1 MDTSFGEEER
11 WAAANAEKNAAEE
24 IATIAEE
31 NAFETLSEFEA
42 MAYEGFEALR
52 DDEEALVPFRI
63 VEPGKWEASCV
74 TDNDIQELKRAGY
87 LSANEVHHAPEKG
100 QVIPTPKQGERVV
113 FIPNFIWGLGFLLH
127 PFPCHAPFHC
137 FLRRSFSSL
146 LASLPPRHRGTS
158 VYRGVRE
165 GTSGIFYAEI
175 RSDDMRLGLGM
186 FDTVDDAVRAY
197 DPAAWCLNRP
207 RRDMDFPEV
216 MTREWAQRLAPPP
229 RVVIEEDR
237 RQNRRWDRRL
247 GIAEMDEHAMAAWRQ
262 EFLHDVLDERAFF
275 AQRKAERR
283 AKRAAYR
290 EDRRTRKQAALFN
303 MELKEAST
311 WSSDDD
317 RWAKDFIRME
327 ELDTS
332 ASEEND
338 EE

>member
-1 MDTSFGEEER
+1 MRPSTVFSAVRSRLCSPRCRRAIGE
-11 WAAANAEKNAAEE
+11 
-24 IATIAEE
+24 
-31 NAFETLSEFEA
+31 
-42 MAYEGFEALR
+42 LR
-52 DDEEALVPFRI
+52 STV
-63 VEPGKWEASCV
+63 V
-74 TDNDIQELKRAGY
+74 
-87 LSANEVHHAPEKG
+87 SANGPPASS
-100 QVIPTPKQGERVV
+100 TPR
-113 FIPNFIWGLGFLLH
+113 FALTT
-127 PFPCHAPFHC
+127 CA
-137 FLRRSFSSL
+137 
-146 LASLPPRHRGTS
+146 
-158 VYRGVRE
+158 
-165 GTSGIFYAEI
+165 
-175 RSDDMRLGLGM
+175 LGLGM

-207 RRDMDFPEV
+207 RRDMNFPEV

-275 AQRKAERR
+275 AERKAERR

-317 RWAKDFIRME
+317 RWAKDFIRTE